1 MLPEMAEVLMKYKPI
16 IQLETWGKHKANVEK
31 FLVEMG
37 YEIYNLEDNIIKPL
51 NETKSNE
58 PGDLFFIHK
67 NNKPALERIQNI

>member
-1 MLPEMAEVLMKYKPI
+1 
-16 IQLETWGKHKANVEK
+16 
-31 FLVEMG
+31 MG